1 MSSRYNSHWNPS
13 MTEDEKLQ
21 YFFHVFRDPEDPE
34 KLLTQLQA
42 VEGEGTDA
50 GSSSG
55 KDAGTTERHGDSKQ
69 RKSSEPEPNGDK
81 NQDDQAEDD
90 DEDEDERDALINT
103 TRSKRKT
110 PCRGLL
116 YNPDGSHQG
125 DILVAAAFL
134 ADRIGQIVRRADTS
148 NIPVLS
154 RAGVEFQAAAA
165 DLAGLV
171 KTLRAATGHLLYAFY
186 HRLIKASRDLEE
198 FLKESSSVSWRPTRI
213 SKYADELRVLHDQLS
228 ELRNKKL
235 SERNSEGLDIKPMR
249 PTPTPTP
256 TPSSSSGHHTRSKVP
271 ILPSSQT
278 VDLGSKNFTSTE
290 KNSTE
295 KNSAEKN
302 STEKNSSEKNSSE
315 KNSIEKSS
323 TEKSTTEK
331 SSTEKNSDRFGP
343 RPTKNSG
350 LTAVPNSSHSQQS
363 ATKPRTTN
371 SPPILVSDRSS
382 SVDTTAADIFPVNG
396 HLPASP
402 MIHPLHYTLIESRN
416 AEDRGIQ
423 TIVKDVNRNQDKLFG
438 ELREMST
445 KTHDDISSF
454 SKQLKANTTTAQATE
469 SKLTD
474 LTHAMERDRGR
485 YFQEITSLRSE
496 LHQAVGTIMNNITH
510 LLSYTQET
518 HDTSQ
523 SVKKKLVVI
532 EEQSTKQGN
541 ALSRQSEMLRQ
552 QEELAIKHGNVLDR
566 QSEMLWQLDGQARDQ
581 CEILKQQCE
590 TQSDLLSQQNQRLAI
605 QGDLL
610 KQQSEQL
617 ATQSERLIKQGD
629 LLKQQNERL
638 AMQGKQLVEQGEMVN
653 KMKRELDEVTET
665 VKKISRNTYRP
676 PAPLHNPISLSSPTT
691 TYHNP
696 PSTPYT
702 SQGYYS
708 GTGGPS
714 NGSPSSSQYRTG
726 GPTSFGEPSSRG
738 SSNGR

>member
-1 MSSRYNSHWNPS
+1 MS
-13 MTEDEKLQ
+13 EDEKLQ
-21 YFFHVFRDPEDPE
+21 YFYNVFRDPVDADQ
-34 KLLTQLQA
+34 LLTQLQA
-42 VEGEGTDA
+42 VEEETADA
-50 GSSSG
+50 GNGTG
-55 KDAGTTERHGDSKQ
+55 KDAGTTERRGDNKQ
-69 RKSSEPEPNGDK
+69 GRSNEPEPNGDK
-81 NQDDQAEDD
+81 NQDDQAEDE
-90 DEDEDERDALINT
+90 DEDEDERDVLVNT
-103 TRSKRKT
+103 SRSKRKT

-171 KTLRAATGHLLYAFY
+171 KSLRAATGHLLYAFY
-186 HRLIKASRDLEE
+186 HRLIKASKDLEE
-198 FLKESSSVSWRPTRI
+198 FLEDASGISWRPTKI
-213 SKYADELRVLHDQLS
+213 SVYADQLRALHDQLS
-228 ELRNKKL
+228 DLRTKKL
-235 SERNSEGLDIKPMR
+235 TERNSEGIDIKPTR
-249 PTPTPTP
+249 NNGLTPTPTP
-256 TPSSSSGHHTRSKVP
+256 TSTSTSSYGHHPSTRSRVP
-271 ILPSSQT
+271 ISSPNQI
-278 VDLGSKNFTSTE
+278 VDSGLKNL
-290 KNSTE
+290 TE

-302 STEKNSSEKNSSE
+302 P
-315 KNSIEKSS
+315 
-323 TEKSTTEK
+323 
-331 SSTEKNSDRFGP
+331 TEKNSDRVGTK
-343 RPTKNSG
+343 PTKNNG
-350 LTAVPNSSHSQQS
+350 LTPIPTSSHSQQS
-363 ATKPRTTN
+363 ATKLRAPN
-371 SPPILVSDRSS
+371 SPPIQISDRSVSLETHAPEIFSANES
-382 SVDTTAADIFPVNG
+382 SSS
-396 HLPASP
+396 LSP
-402 MIHPLHYTLIESRN
+402 IIRPLQYPSRVESRST
-416 AEDRGIQ
+416 EDRDIQ

-438 ELREMST
+438 ELKEMST

-454 SKQLKANTTTAQATE
+454 SKQLKASTTTAQATE

-510 LLSYTQET
+510 LLSYSQET

-523 SVKKKLVVI
+523 SMKKKLVVI

-541 ALSRQSEMLRQ
+541 ALNRQSEMLRQ
-552 QEELAIKHGNVLDR
+552 QEELSIKHGNVLDR
-566 QSEMLWQLDGQARDQ
+566 QSDMLWQLDGQARDQ
-581 CEILKQQCE
+581 CDLLKQQCE
-590 TQSDLLSQQNQRLAI
+590 RLETQGDLLSQQSQRLAI

-617 ATQSERLIKQGD
+617 ATQGERLVKQGD

-638 AMQGKQLVEQGEMVN
+638 AMQGKQLIEQGEMVN

-676 PAPLHNPISLSSPTT
+676 PVPLHNPISLSSPTA

-696 PSTPYT
+696 APAPYS

-708 GTGGPS
+708 SGGGPS
-714 NGSPSSSQYRTG
+714 NGSSSSSQYRPG
-726 GPTSFGEPSSRG
+726 VPPSFGESSSRG